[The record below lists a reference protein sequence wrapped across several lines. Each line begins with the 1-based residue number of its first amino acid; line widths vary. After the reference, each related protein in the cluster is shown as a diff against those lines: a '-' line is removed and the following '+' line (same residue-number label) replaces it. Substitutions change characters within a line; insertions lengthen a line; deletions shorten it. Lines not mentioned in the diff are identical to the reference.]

1 MKIIVAADKNWGIGK
16 DNKLLVSIPADM
28 KMFRQETTGKV
39 CVMGRKTLES
49 FPGGLPL
56 KNRINIVLTRNE
68 NYKVKDA
75 IIVHSIEELMEELKK
90 YRWIEL
96 SHPLNNHSPY
106 WAGIPEGAVELGK
119 TAYDWG
125 NELECLIQTF
135 KFPGQFGTHI
145 DFPGHFVK
153 GEPLSEQYTV
163 RNMAYPLV
171 VIDVSEKVKEDVHYA
186 VTVEDIKAYEEKFGD
201 IPDGAFVALRTG
213 WSERWPD
220 MDAISNVDENGG
232 EHFPGWSM
240 EALQYIYEVRNAAA
254 NGHETL
260 DTDASALAEKA
271 GDLACE
277 RYLLGKGKLQVEVM
291 CNLDQVPPAGAIV
304 FVAFLPIEGATG
316 LPVRMWAIAK

>member
-1 MKIIVAADKNWGIGK
+1 MYELWE
-16 DNKLLVSIPADM
+16 KL
-28 KMFRQETTGKV
+28 
-39 CVMGRKTLES
+39 
-49 FPGGLPL
+49 
-56 KNRINIVLTRNE
+56 
-68 NYKVKDA
+68 
-75 IIVHSIEELMEELKK
+75 EELKK

-186 VTVEDIKAYEEKFGD
+186 VTVEDIKAYEEAYGD
-201 IPDGAFVALRTG
+201 IPDGAFVALLTG

-232 EHFPGWSM
+232 EHFPRLVHGS
-240 EALQYIYEVRNAAA
+240 AAV
-254 NGHETL
+254 
-260 DTDASALAEKA
+260 
-271 GDLACE
+271 
-277 RYLLGKGKLQVEVM
+277 YL
-291 CNLDQVPPAGAIV
+291 
-304 FVAFLPIEGATG
+304 
-316 LPVRMWAIAK
+316 